1 MHRLCCIKFASREGS
16 SENTTYRTPY
26 CTGRETRSE
35 WCGFDEKTM
44 KRENAVPIDRGWA
57 WMILLANFL
66 VVFLVIG
73 FMSSFGIFFAEFMS
87 EFNAPASSITIALSL
102 QTVVFSLSSLLV
114 LNIGS
119 RVASIR
125 TYIIVSGFFA
135 CSAYLISAVITD
147 VSYLVLSHGL
157 IFGIAYGFSYGPA
170 LVILGRY
177 FDKKRGIAS
186 SLGNTGVSFGS
197 LVFPP
202 IIRALLNHYGLRG
215 TLVVVGGIHLHLCVA
230 GALMRPIE
238 FYEVRQR
245 NSEGHSI
252 EMTSIGFW
260 STTQDTESSRKN
272 SLTSKI
278 NTCSMKENCT
288 ETEQTDVTGDNKSDV
303 SKSKESFHCTGNERV
318 GRNLCNKLI
327 DFKILRNPLFRMW
340 IPVCFLAIIGC
351 VQIVIFIPPH
361 AKDLHISDN
370 NITLLVMIVGASN
383 LISKILSAFLIY
395 CNVMPKHQL
404 IAVSLIITGVSS
416 MFISFYTD
424 FLTLSILSVIFGV
437 FGSVYFGLFPAVLVD
452 FVGLEHISGA
462 MAINMLMQ
470 GLGLSISNPILG
482 FLRDTTGTFHASFY
496 LMGTTLIGS
505 GSILFLEPLFRKK
518 ESLSIGTETLT

>member
-186 SLGNTGVSFGS
+186 SL
-197 LVFPP
+197 
-202 IIRALLNHYGLRG
+202 
-215 TLVVVGGIHLHLCVA
+215 
-230 GALMRPIE
+230 
-238 FYEVRQR
+238 
-245 NSEGHSI
+245 
-252 EMTSIGFW
+252 
-260 STTQDTESSRKN
+260 
-272 SLTSKI
+272 
-278 NTCSMKENCT
+278 
-288 ETEQTDVTGDNKSDV
+288 
-303 SKSKESFHCTGNERV
+303 
-318 GRNLCNKLI
+318 
-327 DFKILRNPLFRMW
+327 
-340 IPVCFLAIIGC
+340 
-351 VQIVIFIPPH
+351 
-361 AKDLHISDN
+361 
-370 NITLLVMIVGASN
+370 
-383 LISKILSAFLIY
+383 
-395 CNVMPKHQL
+395 
-404 IAVSLIITGVSS
+404 
-416 MFISFYTD
+416 
-424 FLTLSILSVIFGV
+424 
-437 FGSVYFGLFPAVLVD
+437 VLVD

>member
-102 QTVVFSLSSLLV
+102 QTVVFSLS
-114 LNIGS
+114 
-119 RVASIR
+119 
-125 TYIIVSGFFA
+125 
-135 CSAYLISAVITD
+135 C
-147 VSYLVLSHGL
+147 
-157 IFGIAYGFSYGPA
+157 IAYGFSYGPA

-186 SLGNTGVSFGS
+186 SL
-197 LVFPP
+197 
-202 IIRALLNHYGLRG
+202 
-215 TLVVVGGIHLHLCVA
+215 
-230 GALMRPIE
+230 
-238 FYEVRQR
+238 
-245 NSEGHSI
+245 
-252 EMTSIGFW
+252 
-260 STTQDTESSRKN
+260 
-272 SLTSKI
+272 
-278 NTCSMKENCT
+278 
-288 ETEQTDVTGDNKSDV
+288 
-303 SKSKESFHCTGNERV
+303 
-318 GRNLCNKLI
+318 
-327 DFKILRNPLFRMW
+327 
-340 IPVCFLAIIGC
+340 
-351 VQIVIFIPPH
+351 
-361 AKDLHISDN
+361 
-370 NITLLVMIVGASN
+370 
-383 LISKILSAFLIY
+383 
-395 CNVMPKHQL
+395 
-404 IAVSLIITGVSS
+404 
-416 MFISFYTD
+416 
-424 FLTLSILSVIFGV
+424 
-437 FGSVYFGLFPAVLVD
+437 VLVD

>member
-102 QTVVFSLSSLLV
+102 QTVVFSLS
-114 LNIGS
+114 
-119 RVASIR
+119 
-125 TYIIVSGFFA
+125 
-135 CSAYLISAVITD
+135 C
-147 VSYLVLSHGL
+147 
-157 IFGIAYGFSYGPA
+157 IAYGFSYGPA

-482 FLRDTTGTFHASFY
+482 KIKAFISASDLHIVSPPVYFETIFIKLCVWSVLKSRQANDKQVDGNGVSTVSFKVSIRKFY
-496 LMGTTLIGS
+496 SRYNDLVCQYNL
-505 GSILFLEPLFRKK
+505 
-518 ESLSIGTETLT
+518 